1 MVFPSPAWP
10 EHCFRWCL
18 LGAGRKS
25 NFVRRK
31 RVMNV
36 FNEACVRLR
45 ESKGQTMAE
54 YSLIVSLVAVVT
66 VTAWGI
72 CGGKITDTINA
83 VAVLIP

>member
-1 MVFPSPAWP
+1 
-10 EHCFRWCL
+10 
-18 LGAGRKS
+18 
-25 NFVRRK
+25 
-31 RVMNV
+31 MNV

-45 ESKGQTMAE
+45 ERKGQTMAE